1 MNNKI
6 IFNYL
11 DELISN
17 PKCELDYNTDYELLI
32 VVMLSAQT
40 TDRRVNIVS
49 KELFDKYPSLEAL
62 KDANVKDIENII
74 KPLGT
79 YAKKAKNVINISKRL
94 LEEKDGVVPN
104 DRNFLESLDGV
115 GRKTTNVV
123 LGILYNE
130 PCIAV
135 DTHVARVSKRLG
147 IAKEKDSVLEI
158 ENKLYRIIPKDN
170 MIRIHHQLL
179 LFGRYYCKAI
189 KPQCD
194 NCKLYSICKEKRKS
208 K

>member
-194 NCKLYSICKEKRKS
+194 NCKLYSICKEKRK
-208 K
+208 

>member
-49 KELFDKYPSLEAL
+49 KKLFDKYPSLEAL